1 MIRSALVAALVTVG
15 LGAWSASSAQ
25 AGYKLEKDENTWISL
40 GMGMRAEK
48 GIQKGA
54 RDGDSEKDLEFDNGR
69 IYLNGSIMKGVGFE
83 FNTDTNLAG
92 LGEPPPPPGTNPDDD
107 IRILDAIAKFK
118 FDDALQIWAGRFL
131 PPSDRANLSGP
142 YYLNTWNFPGVPWN
156 YTNIWAGRD
165 NGAALWG
172 QFHGGKFK
180 YQVGVFEGNS
190 NSGAPNFAARLTLNL
205 LDPEPGY
212 YNASTYYGKKDILAI
227 GAVYQV
233 QPRGG
238 GKEGADNHNSAYQ
251 AWNVDVMF
259 EKKLGDAG
267 VSSTNG
273 SVYGYSGGN
282 CSDFN
287 DASCSG
293 RVTADGIGFFALA
306 GYILPMDVGFSI
318 LKGKIEPTIRYQL
331 YKDKNLVG
339 HPKTERID
347 VGLNWI
353 LKGHNALLTLNY
365 GNQSDGNSWGN
376 AQEIIL
382 GIQLQY

>member
-1 MIRSALVAALVTVG
+1 MRKLAKWGGWAIAIAVV
-15 LGAWSASSAQ
+15 WSAGSAQ
-25 AGYKLEKDENTWISL
+25 AAFRLEKGENTWISL
-40 GMGMRAEK
+40 GMGMRAEL
-48 GIQKGA
+48 GVQKGA
-54 RDGDSEKDLEFDNGR
+54 SGGDWEKNLEFDNGR
-69 IYLNGSIMKGVGFE
+69 IYINGSIFEGVGFE

-92 LGEPPPPPGTNPDDD
+92 ESEPGGNDDNNSF
-107 IRILDAIAKFK
+107 RILDAIAKFK
-118 FDDALQIWAGRFL
+118 FSDAVQVWAGRFL

-142 YYLNTWNFPGVPWN
+142 YFLNTWNFPGVPWY
-156 YTNIWAGRD
+156 YTQVSAGRD
-165 NGAALWG
+165 NGTAVWG
-172 QFHGGKFK
+172 QFQGGKLK
-180 YQVGVFEGNS
+180 YQVGVFEGNK

-267 VSSTNG
+267 VISTNG

-282 CSDFN
+282 CSNFN

-318 LKGKIEPTIRYQL
+318 LKGKIEPTVRFQL
-331 YKDKNLVG
+331 YKDETLAG
-339 HPKTERID
+339 YPKTKRVDAGI
-347 VGLNWI
+347 NWI
-353 LKGHNALLTLNY
+353 FEGHNALLTLNY
-365 GNQSDGNSWGN
+365 ANQNNGSGWGN
-376 AQEIIL
+376 DQQIIV
-382 GIQLQY
+382 GIQLQYW